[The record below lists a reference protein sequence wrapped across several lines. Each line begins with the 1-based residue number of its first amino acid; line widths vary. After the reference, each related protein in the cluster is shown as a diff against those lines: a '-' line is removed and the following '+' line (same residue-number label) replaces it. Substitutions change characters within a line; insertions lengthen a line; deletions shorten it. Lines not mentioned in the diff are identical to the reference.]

1 MNECRTRFPHAEL
14 PHRAAQVDHQ
24 EFEGLEDPGRS
35 AFDADYQ
42 PALVV
47 DREAGGR
54 VDAERR
60 VEFVVKSSPFVLTGG
75 FRPFLRRIIDDGFG
89 SCDDHRTGRF
99 FAQDLSYFRNDRSL
113 RQIALVVGVGPD
125 RFGQYDEVGAC
136 GSLFD
141 HREQQSFLHLL
152 RSRSEFVVTVD
163 VGLHYGYRDRA
174 FIGCFVTPENAQ
186 RNENRKEYDRS
197 GPGPGFC
204 VAPTAPGL
212 VKQDIREK
220 HPERTAE
227 DACVFVPL
235 HGPHFVRES
244 VAQQQPGPGEVAGRV
259 PVLRG
264 DPA

>member
-1 MNECRTRFPHAEL
+1 M
-14 PHRAAQVDHQ
+14 
-24 EFEGLEDPGRS
+24 
-35 AFDADYQ
+35 
-42 PALVV
+42 V

-75 FRPFLRRIIDDGFG
+75 FRLFLRRIIDDGFG

-197 GPGPGFC
+197 GPGPGFS
-204 VAPTAPGL
+204 GNDSYGYL
-212 VKQDIREK
+212 
-220 HPERTAE
+220 
-227 DACVFVPL
+227 
-235 HGPHFVRES
+235 
-244 VAQQQPGPGEVAGRV
+244 
-259 PVLRG
+259 
-264 DPA
+264 